1 MRRRDLLAGVL
12 ATATASAVHAQQ
24 PSSKVWRVAAL
35 YPGTLGDPERGV
47 WGAFVSELGSRGY
60 IEGKNLILDLRDAKG
75 LPERVPPIMDELIAL
90 RPDVIVPI
98 GNSPTAAAQHAT
110 ATIPIVMWSVV
121 DPVRYGLVSSL
132 AHPGGNTTGAGT
144 VAGATLSKAVEL
156 LHLFAPA
163 AHRVAVLWSPT
174 DFDLAPY
181 FDWVKKAAEAM
192 GLTVVQLI
200 SAPTPADLD
209 RAFAEIVAKE
219 CEALFVPLSYHIGP
233 AIPSRAAK
241 SKLPAVYQLR
251 NFVEDGGLASYGEDH
266 KEIARRVAYLVD
278 RIFKG
283 TRPADLPVEE
293 PVTFELAVNLK
304 AAAAIG
310 LTIPEAV
317 LALADKVIE

>member
-1 MRRRDLLAGVL
+1 
-12 ATATASAVHAQQ
+12 
-24 PSSKVWRVAAL
+24 
-35 YPGTLGDPERGV
+35 
-47 WGAFVSELGSRGY
+47 
-60 IEGKNLILDLRDAKG
+60 
-75 LPERVPPIMDELIAL
+75 MDELIAL
-90 RPDVIVPI
+90 RPDVIVAI
-98 GNSPTAAAQHAT
+98 GNSVTAAAQHAT

-121 DPVRYGLVSSL
+121 DPVRNGLVSSL

-144 VAGATLSKAVEL
+144 LAGVTLSKAIEL
-156 LHLFAPA
+156 LHLLAPA
-163 AHRVAVLWSPT
+163 AHRVAVLWFPPT
-174 DFDLAPY
+174 DGVDLVPY
-181 FDWVKKAAEAM
+181 FDWVKKAADAM

-251 NFVEDGGLASYGEDH
+251 NFVDDGGLASYGEDH